1 MPDKI
6 KDDIRNYIINK
17 SKIQSNDTDFNDD
30 LNLYKYGYL
39 DSMDSMSVVF
49 FIEENFNIKITKED
63 ILMHNL
69 QTINNI
75 GEKQPY
81 VAILAQ

>member
-17 SKIQSNDTDFNDD
+17 SKIQSNDTDFN

-75 GEKQPY
+75 
-81 VAILAQ
+81 AILVSEKLKNRA